1 MRLFNFDTEWLTQV
15 QVFDSHRVC
24 SRPGNVSLVHCLRV
38 NSTEIKAREEGR
50 EEGKG
55 GEEKEN
61 LWHALFVGRRFSL
74 KWGLDQL

>member
-1 MRLFNFDTEWLTQV
+1 MFDN
-15 QVFDSHRVC
+15 HRVR
-24 SRPGNVSLVHCLRV
+24 SRPGNVRLVHCLRV
-38 NSTEIKAREEGR
+38 NFTEIKAREEGR
-50 EEGKG
+50 EEEREAEGKG